1 MIEAERRALQNGII
15 VYDAA
20 LADKIHEHVFTPS
33 YWHAR
38 EALGEPLGGRGAAWR
53 IRDGDIDWV
62 LRQYRRG
69 GLVGRVVLDTYFY
82 AGLERTRPFHE
93 WYLTARLFEEGL
105 PVPRPVAARVDRG
118 LVAYRGS
125 LITRTVP
132 GHSLA
137 ALLDASPAET
147 TWLAIGRTVRRFHD
161 AGAWHADLNAHNIL
175 VDGDTVHV
183 IDWDRGQVRSQDTAW
198 REANLKRLRRSLDKL
213 RPDNAAIA
221 TGWQALYQAY
231 CGD

>member
-1 MIEAERRALQNGII
+1 MIKAERKALQNGII

-20 LADKIHEHVFTPS
+20 QADKIHEHVFTPS
-33 YWHAR
+33 YWTAR

-53 IRDGDIDWV
+53 IQDGDIDWV

-69 GLVGRVVLDTYFY
+69 GLVGRVVLDWYFY

-93 WYLTARLFEEGL
+93 WYITARLHDEGL

-118 LVAYRGS
+118 LIGYRGA
-125 LITRTVP
+125 LITATVP
-132 GHSLA
+132 GTSF
-137 ALLDASPAET
+137 ASMLESAGEA
-147 TWLAIGRTVRRFHD
+147 TWRAIGRTVRRLHD

-175 VDGDTVHV
+175 VEGDSVTV
-183 IDWDRGQVRSQDTAW
+183 IDWDRGQVRPQDTAW

-213 RPDNAAIA
+213 RPEDPAMDA
-221 TGWQALYQAY
+221 GWRALRDAY
-231 CGD
+231 NG